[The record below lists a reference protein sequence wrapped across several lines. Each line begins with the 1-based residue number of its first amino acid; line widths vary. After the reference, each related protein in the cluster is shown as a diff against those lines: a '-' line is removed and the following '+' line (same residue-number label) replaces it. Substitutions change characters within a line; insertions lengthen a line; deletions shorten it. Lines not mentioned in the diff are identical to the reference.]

1 MSPPGG
7 RSATDGPGAGSSL
20 KDGIDSYEHLASKP
34 SAADTCPHCGGV
46 GRVVPDEELRFVC
59 ALCGGPRFGPLA
71 AGLVPPEPALR
82 ALREAEKAR
91 RGQAGWR
98 AVLAT
103 TGIGLAL
110 MSLVAAALGAL
121 AGLTPALLVAIIFVL
136 PFAIGVGLSS
146 SKAKAAGGRLPRK
159 LDEAW
164 AALAAGAVRAGNA
177 SPDALARALGV
188 EAAQAEQLHTVVA
201 VDAELGAEHAADGPR
216 VRIGAPSHDDGPKSS
231 LAPDPRFE
239 ALEARA
245 RAAEAEA
252 SAASEIAGDE
262 ATALGRAKTI
272 VASPGDDG
280 SPR

>member
-1 MSPPGG
+1 MSTPGG
-7 RSATDGPGAGSSL
+7 RNATDAPGATSSL
-20 KDGIDSYEHLASKP
+20 KDGIDPYEHLAQKP

-46 GRVVPDEELRFVC
+46 GRVVPDDELRFVC

-121 AGLTPALLVAIIFVL
+121 VGLTPALLVAIIFVL

-146 SKAKAAGGRLPRK
+146 SKATAAGGRLPRK

-201 VDAELGAEHAADGPR
+201 VDAELGAEHDGAPR
-216 VRIGAPSHDDGPKSS
+216 VRIGAPAHDEAPKSS

-252 SAASEIAGDE
+252 NATSEVARDE

-272 VASPGDDG
+272 IASPGDDG